1 VVISYGH
8 HHLIPLD
15 IGIKETYLKR
25 NKRRSVQM
33 TKILKK
39 LAEFV
44 LYSAIGLAAMAVGWG
59 VCMIGWLLGV
69 L

>member
-1 VVISYGH
+1 
-8 HHLIPLD
+8 
-15 IGIKETYLKR
+15 
-25 NKRRSVQM
+25 M